1 MERWSGRGRA
11 VFLVAVP
18 LPHRGMVKGSLA
30 QPTRK
35 TTIGYSYAAR
45 GADDEERSAL
55 RLRSQVSPAA
65 GCLGTWRTQLFGR
78 NAQQTLRKPQWKAMA
93 SHPLGHL
100 YLPSKPKLLETSA
113 PSRSPSAP
121 PATLGLPGSAPG
133 LRRGRR
139 RAPTRP
145 DTASEVGSRDRGSGE
160 KAAGTGTKPGGGSGQ
175 KCPAHRLPR
184 DSQSG

>member
-1 MERWSGRGRA
+1 M
-11 VFLVAVP
+11 FLAAVP
-18 LPHRGMVKGSLA
+18 LPHRGMVKGSGA
-30 QPTRK
+30 QPPRK

-45 GADDEERSAL
+45 GAEDEERSAL

-65 GCLGTWRTQLFGR
+65 GCLGTWRTQLFGG

-121 PATLGLPGSAPG
+121 PPLGFPRLSPWPPSRPPRTHPAGH
-133 LRRGRR
+133 RKRGRFPGQR
-139 RAPTRP
+139 IWR
-145 DTASEVGSRDRGSGE
+145 
-160 KAAGTGTKPGGGSGQ
+160 GGGGDRDKAWRGLGTEMSHPPP
-175 KCPAHRLPR
+175 PA
-184 DSQSG
+184 QS